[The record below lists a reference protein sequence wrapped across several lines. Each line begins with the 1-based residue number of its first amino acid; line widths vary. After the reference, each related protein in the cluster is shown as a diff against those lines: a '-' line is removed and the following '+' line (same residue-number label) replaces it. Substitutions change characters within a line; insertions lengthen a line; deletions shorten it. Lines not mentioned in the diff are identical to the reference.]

1 MLAASEPS
9 ISMTFVRW
17 TFLVLISLLLNV
29 DHLSGIYTLLTA
41 LILRK
46 YPVFLCSNL
55 TQGHLPSNRLN

>member
-29 DHLSGIYTLLTA
+29 DHLSGIYL
-41 LILRK
+41 
-46 YPVFLCSNL
+46 YW
-55 TQGHLPSNRLN
+55 RL